1 MLKRLQKL
9 RLCVIIIS
17 GDIMSNFAFEYSVG
31 EDISKS
37 VFRLHNHDD
46 YEIYMF
52 IEGDSNY
59 VVEGRSYSLQPYD
72 MIVIRRHE
80 MHRVYHRSNAPYS
93 RFVIMVKPEFFDE
106 HACRVYERQFK
117 ETHSDAGNKITADV
131 VRSSGLYDA
140 YMRLKKYSCEFTVT
154 HDPVV
159 QSIIV
164 EILYLIDKVTLF
176 AHDDS
181 SNKQLAD
188 VINYINSHYTEDLY
202 LEDIASRFFI
212 SKYHLCHLFKET
224 TGLTMHTYI
233 NRKRITRVREL
244 VADGSN
250 ITNAVVN
257 AGFNNY
263 SSFYRAYVKVFGV
276 SPGKNK

>member
-1 MLKRLQKL
+1 MN
-9 RLCVIIIS
+9 S
-17 GDIMSNFAFEYSVG
+17 FAFEYSVR

-37 VFRLHNHDD
+37 VFKLHNHDD

-59 VVEGRSYSLQPYD
+59 VVEGRSYSLRPYD

-80 MHRVYHRSNAPYS
+80 MHRVYHRSNALYS
-93 RFVIMVKPEFFDE
+93 RFVIMVKPEFFKEQD
-106 HACRVYERQFK
+106 CCDYERGFK
-117 ETHSDAGNKITADV
+117 DAYTGEGNKITADV

-140 YMRLKKYSCEFTVT
+140 YMRLKKYSNDFTEPD
-154 HDPVV
+154 DPVV
-159 QSIIV
+159 RSIIV

-176 AHDDS
+176 ANDDS
-181 SNKQLAD
+181 SNKQLTK
-188 VINYINSHYTEDLY
+188 VINYINSHYTEDLS

-212 SKYHLCHLFKET
+212 SKYHLCHVFKET
-224 TGLTMHTYI
+224 TGLTIHSYI
-233 NRKRITRVREL
+233 TRKRITRVREL
-244 VADGSN
+244 VAEGLN
-250 ITNAVVN
+250 ITNAVIN

-276 SPGKNK
+276 SPGKNLR